1 MDINKR
7 FFIICL
13 IWLVAS
19 YSIIFYCTL
28 QNIIDLT
35 IEDGFYENLTA
46 IFFAFA
52 SIMFVYMYIRFREKN
67 DLGIITLNR
76 NIFYLLLA
84 IFFFMGMGEEISW
97 GQRIFHFKPD
107 GIFKSNLQ
115 HEVTI
120 HNLAALNMQELDKNH
135 HLVDKKGI
143 AKLFTITSMFHM
155 FVVSYTMLLPL
166 FCMNKNVRKLVRR
179 INIPYTSV
187 LFGVLFAF
195 NYLFKHLTFYIRPE
209 LRDLNYMDEIKECN
223 EALLFFVMS
232 VSVFIYTK
240 NKKAGGRN
248 IVHREMGSMASLSGK
263 ATA

>member
-19 YSIIFYCTL
+19 YSIIFYCSL

-52 SIMFVYMYIRFREKN
+52 SVMFVYMYIRFREKN
-67 DLGIITLNR
+67 DLRITTLNR
-76 NIFYLLLA
+76 NIFFLFLG

-97 GQRIFHFKPD
+97 GQRIFHFKPE
-107 GIFKSNLQ
+107 GLFKNNLQ

-120 HNLAALNMQELDKNH
+120 HNLAPLNMQELDKNH

-143 AKLFTITSMFHM
+143 AKLLTVTSMFHM
-155 FVVSYTMLLPL
+155 FVVGYTMLLPM

-179 INIPYTSV
+179 INIPYTSI

-195 NYLFKHLTFYIRPE
+195 NYIFKHLTFYIRPE
-209 LRDLNYMDEIKECN
+209 LKDLNYMDEIKECN

-232 VSVFIYTK
+232 VSILIYTK
-240 NKKAGGRN
+240 NKKTKSRN
-248 IVHREMGSMASLSGK
+248 TMHREVESLHSLSGK
-263 ATA
+263 VIA